1 MVVPGIFGLVAAL
14 LDHSLDLVKIL
25 NLSIWQ
31 NVFICA
37 PDVDVGGFEAKSHFV
52 RAAAS
57 EAAVAFLSKILAK
70 VCEAEHSEH
79 DALASQVFADVLK
92 SGELHQHLSM
102 LF

>member
-31 NVFICA
+31 NVFVRA
-37 PDVDVGGFEAKSHFV
+37 PDVGGFEAKSHFV
-52 RAAAS
+52 RAAAF

-79 DALASQVFADVLK
+79 NALASQVFADVLK